1 MHLSDLI
8 IHHAGQARICYA
20 AGMDSD
26 DRTGQTGEG
35 MSVLEAAAA
44 LGLSEKTIYRYIKAG
59 KLNATK
65 RKTTTGY
72 EWVVFLSG
80 PADTP
85 DNLGAVPS
93 VFRPAGPPGHPSGL
107 PDSVVYLLERHEQLA
122 AAYGRAMAENAA
134 LRQRV
139 AASERPWWRRLL
151 GRFRP

>member
-1 MHLSDLI
+1 ML
-8 IHHAGQARICYA
+8 RP
-20 AGMDSD
+20 MDSD
-26 DRTGQTGEG
+26 QRTDEG
-35 MSVLEAAAA
+35 VSVLEAAAA

-80 PADTP
+80 PVDTP
-85 DNLGAVPS
+85 HNSGALPS

-122 AAYGRAMAENAA
+122 AAYGRVMEENRA
-134 LRQRV
+134 LRAMLESQ
-139 AASERPWWRRLL
+139 AAEHIPWWRRIF
-151 GRFRP
+151 GRGKP